1 MKLRGA
7 LLLSLLL
14 LPACKMPVT
23 QAPTPTTASVPAEL
37 RSVTFTSQDGIT
49 LSGTL
54 HGSGTT
60 AIIFSHMSDG
70 DRTDWR
76 DLPAQMAGMGYMTL
90 AFDFRGRGESQGS
103 FDPPSADKDLL
114 AATAFARGEGA
125 SKVVLAGASMGAMAS
140 AKVAAVEEPAAL
152 LFLAGTTSWSGLTVT
167 QGELQTGTAKLFIS
181 SEGDNYIV
189 GTLHLY
195 EWANPPKEKHIY
207 PGSAHG
213 TDLFDTHG
221 DDLTR
226 RITAFVAT
234 HAPP

>member
-1 MKLRGA
+1 
-7 LLLSLLL
+7 
-14 LPACKMPVT
+14 
-23 QAPTPTTASVPAEL
+23 
-37 RSVTFTSQDGIT
+37 
-49 LSGTL
+49 
-54 HGSGTT
+54 
-60 AIIFSHMSDG
+60 MSDG

-103 FDPPSADKDLL
+103 FEPISADQDLL
-114 AATAFARGEGA
+114 AAIAFVHREGA

-140 AKVAAVEEPAAL
+140 AKATAVEDVAAL

-167 QGELQTGTAKLFIS
+167 QEELQASTPKLFIS
-181 SEGDNYIV
+181 SEGDNYIG
-189 GTLHLY
+189 GTLQLY
-195 EWANPPKEKHIY
+195 EWADPPKEKHIY

-213 TDLFDTHG
+213 TDLFNSHG

-226 RITAFVAT
+226 RITTFIAT